1 MGSYLSSYL
10 NRYLGTDK
18 APRPIWPQRARPRK
32 PRRRRSLLGI
42 YLGRFQRCFLSTRKA
57 AQKPRSA
64 RPRPTRRGALLGSFL
79 GPREVV
85 LRSSTQE
92 HRFARP
98 GRPQDPKLLV
108 STPRLPTVQP
118 GMNHARASGSLATKA
133 LRHPLRTL
141 PVWLVVTPGPLG
153 NRYHFPKRRRWAA
166 KYIRGHQRGMKG
178 LFSSGCS
185 GSRFSCPPP
194 EEKPDPCAKETVQKA
209 LSQCNKGKRKF
220 DGPLWFEV
228 PDPKIS
234 KQSPAP
240 TPSAFKPV
248 TRDGVPRPFVP
259 RPGRLKRGVGSPW
272 VNGVPSNK
280 DFPQPAQPAAPLAT
294 EPMATQEPSLRASAV
309 EPAADATLDRG
320 SGP

>member
-10 NRYLGTDK
+10 NRYLGTNK

-42 YLGRFQRCFLSTRKA
+42 YLGRFQS
-57 AQKPRSA
+57 SV

-92 HRFARP
+92 HRFASP

-153 NRYHFPKRRRWAA
+153 TRYHFPKRRRWAA

-194 EEKPDPCAKETVQKA
+194 EEKPDPCAKETA
-209 LSQCNKGKRKF
+209 EG
-220 DGPLWFEV
+220 
-228 PDPKIS
+228 
-234 KQSPAP
+234 
-240 TPSAFKPV
+240 
-248 TRDGVPRPFVP
+248 
-259 RPGRLKRGVGSPW
+259 
-272 VNGVPSNK
+272 
-280 DFPQPAQPAAPLAT
+280 AQPVQQREKEVRRAAL
-294 EPMATQEPSLRASAV
+294 V
-309 EPAADATLDRG
+309 
-320 SGP
+320 